1 MASIEIILRDDK
13 GNVINEGEKK
23 VYKLNL
29 GNKNVSEL
37 KFHEIEGSVEEFK
50 RNALPDITEDLL
62 KKAQNDYKEEIKKKK
77 V

>member
-1 MASIEIILRDDK
+1 MKARRKSI
-13 GNVINEGEKK
+13 
-23 VYKLNL
+23 KLNL
-29 GNKNVSEL
+29 GNKNASEL